1 MAKMPD
7 GWILI
12 PIEKSKTEFELV
24 RRELVR
30 CHNCKYGAML
40 YADNWFVDGYCH
52 RHNIA
57 VDEKFYCADGV
68 AKEAKV

>member
-12 PIEKSKTEFELV
+12 PKESKKGFEVPMYELV
-24 RRELVR
+24 FCR
-30 CHNCKYGAML
+30 NCKFGAML
-40 YADNWFVDGYCH
+40 YADDRFMDGYCH

-57 VDEKFYCADGV
+57 VDEKFYCADGKR
-68 AKEAKV
+68 KEDA